1 MQRELE
7 LKSQEK
13 TRAEAAQTSHV
24 WGSEISD
31 LKEIYSCLI
40 TKFGPNHAKVY
51 SSFLGNEMKDARR
64 VTQETGL
71 HRVLVYRM
79 LADLVEFGLLK
90 HTSTEPRL
98 YFTEK
103 PLNAFDRLI
112 KRYER
117 IFEQKRNLLQK
128 ILMCS
133 DSEKIEEYLIKLG
146 PQTRLLNSRTKEPI
160 KDAREIKSIQKW
172 LEGMA
177 EKESVACECAYKM
190 RDKYGK

>member
-1 MQRELE
+1 MKNKIYGLE
-7 LKSQEK
+7 CKVNEK
-13 TRAEAAQTSHV
+13 LEQPQSYGNEV
-24 WGSEISD
+24 FD
-31 LKEIYSCLI
+31 LKEIYSAFI
-40 TKFGPNHAKVY
+40 PRFGTNHAKVY
-51 SSFLGNEMKDARR
+51 SSFLGNEIKDARR

-90 HTSTEPRL
+90 QTSTEPRL

-103 PLNAFDRLI
+103 PLNTFDRLI

-117 IFEQKRNLLQK
+117 LFEQKRNELKK

-133 DSEKIEEYLIKLG
+133 DTEKIEEYLIKLG
-146 PQTRLLNSRTKEPI
+146 PQTRLLNSKTKEPV
-160 KDAREIKSIQKW
+160 KNANEIKSIKQL
-172 LEGMA
+172 LEEMA